1 MPVRKGLLA
10 PQNTFLD
17 TIATRFDG
25 THSNF
30 VLGNAQVIPSYPI
43 VYCSDGFCELTGFVR
58 AEVMQ
63 KSCACKFLYGNQ
75 TEEEKIEE
83 IEKSL
88 ENKVELKTEVM
99 FRTKEGSEFC
109 CLLDIVPIRNEK
121 GEVVLFLA
129 SHKDITHTKMS
140 TFMFK
145 DGDNDEDDED
155 DIHTDLF
162 GDEKPP
168 NGIYQRRRSRAVLY
182 HLSGHLKEQEKKRRK
197 LKLNSTLLAP
207 KQTNLPEYKVAAMQK
222 SQFIFLHY
230 STFKT
235 IWDCIILLATLYI
248 AVIVPYNVSFLSDV
262 LGMNKTSKTLVPDII
277 VEILFILDLVIN
289 FRTTFVSKDG
299 TVIYHPPQIA
309 INYLKTWFFIDL
321 VAAIPFDL
329 ITLIAKID
337 TVWGNIGMLK
347 IVRLLRLLRVKI
359 DRYSQYSAIVLAC
372 LTFGFGLLAHWL
384 ACIWY
389 VIGRKEID
397 KHLNATTPWEI
408 GWINELTES
417 LGQTSDANLTL
428 QSKYVTALYYTLSSM
443 TSVGFGNV
451 SANTDAEKIFT
462 IIVMIIGALS
472 HAAVFG
478 NVTALIQRMYARR
491 ALYHSKCKDLKDF
504 IQSHNIPLDL
514 KNRMQDY
521 FQTSWSVNMGID
533 TIEML
538 QMFPEELR
546 ADISMHLNREILS
559 LPIFQEASQGCR
571 RSLSL
576 RVKSAFSAP
585 GEYLI
590 HKGDAL
596 NMIYFVLNGSLE
608 VLRSGMV
615 AAILGKGD
623 LFGCDL
629 YDTDSIIQSN
639 GDVHALTY
647 CDIQSISRQSLI
659 EVLQNYPEYLGK
671 FKEEIAR
678 DLTFNLREGADYES
692 DKISFGNLEKNVAR
706 SRLPSINE
714 DDETRGTIPTRT
726 NNNDTKE
733 TSFKEKGVHL
743 EVNTCNSS
751 GLPPELSPRVVDGIE
766 DEKQYKCQ
774 SFEFHD
780 SVYPRRR
787 SSSHP
792 ENPKGLLE
800 HYDNDMQMSF
810 VSPQLA
816 VHRSCST
823 ESMNTEELRHEIES
837 TRNSVERLD
846 KQVFSLSQDVTNL
859 SQDLKSILRLLHVI
873 SPLPASPNSPDAIG
887 TNHLQT
893 PPKVL
898 TVKIEQSGNQRY
910 EDIIHVQRQ
919 DGLLETSIGSGILAS
934 QDNKEPIPEKQCSKN
949 PTNVTLLPHP
959 SERVELGR
967 PMTSTKSREDDS
979 GQYDSEN
986 GTEL

>member
-1 MPVRKGLLA
+1 
-10 PQNTFLD
+10 
-17 TIATRFDG
+17 
-25 THSNF
+25 
-30 VLGNAQVIPSYPI
+30 
-43 VYCSDGFCELTGFVR
+43 
-58 AEVMQ
+58 MQ
-63 KSCACKFLYGNQ
+63 KSCACKFLYGSQ
-75 TEEEKIEE
+75 TEIEKIEE

-88 ENKVELKTEVM
+88 ENKVEMKTEVM
-99 FRTKEGSEFC
+99 FRTKDGSEFC

-140 TFMFK
+140 SFMFK
-145 DGDNDEDDED
+145 DGEDEEDDD
-155 DIHTDLF
+155 DIQTDLF

-235 IWDCIILLATLYI
+235 IWDCIILLATFYI
-248 AVIVPYNVSFLSDV
+248 AVVVPYNVSFLSYDDD
-262 LGMNKTSKTLVPDII
+262 GKPRKSKTIVPDII
-277 VEILFILDLVIN
+277 VEVLFILDLVIN

-309 INYLKTWFFIDL
+309 INYLKTWFFVDL

-329 ITLIAKID
+329 ITLIFSID
-337 TVWGNIGMLK
+337 TIWKNIGMLK

-359 DRYSQYSAIVLAC
+359 DRYSQYSAIVLVC
-372 LTFGFGLLAHWL
+372 LTLGFGLLAHWL

-389 VIGRKEID
+389 IIGTKEIEKNED
-397 KHLNATTPWEI
+397 QLNWQI
-408 GWINELTES
+408 GWINELTVS
-417 LGQTSDANLTL
+417 LGQSYYTNLTL
-428 QSKYVTALYYTLSSM
+428 QSQYVTALYYTLSSM

-462 IIVMIIGALS
+462 IIVMLIGALS

-491 ALYHSKCKDLKDF
+491 ALYHTKCKDLKDF
-504 IQSHNIPLDL
+504 IQSHNVPLDL

-533 TIEML
+533 EIEML

-546 ADISMHLNREILS
+546 ADISMHLNKEILS

-576 RVKSAFSAP
+576 RMKSAFSAP

-647 CDIQSISRQSLI
+647 CDIQSISRQSLL
-659 EVLQNYPEYLGK
+659 EVLHNYPEYLES

-678 DLTFNLREGADYES
+678 DLTFNLREGADYET
-692 DKISFGNLEKNVAR
+692 DKIAFGNTEKNIAR

-714 DDETRGTIPTRT
+714 DDEDHEAIDTRS
-726 NNNDTKE
+726 NNSDTKTME
-733 TSFKEKGVHL
+733 TSFKEKGGHL
-743 EVNTCNSS
+743 EVNTSS
-751 GLPPELSPRVVDGIE
+751 GGGVPPELSPRVVDGIE

-774 SFEFHD
+774 SFDFHN
-780 SVYPRRR
+780 SMHPRRR
-787 SSSHP
+787 GSSIL
-792 ENPKGLLE
+792 ENRKGIIE
-800 HYDNDMQMSF
+800 QYEMDMHNYT
-810 VSPQLA
+810 SPQLA
-816 VHRSCST
+816 VQRSCSS

-846 KQVFSLSQDVTNL
+846 KQVFNLSQDVTNL

-873 SPLPASPNSPDAIG
+873 SPLPPSPNSPEVQG

-893 PPKVL
+893 HPKVL

-919 DGLLETSIGSGILAS
+919 DGLLETSIGSGILGNL
-934 QDNKEPIPEKQCSKN
+934 DKETVPEKQSSKN
-949 PTNVTLLPHP
+949 PTNVTLLPQP
-959 SERVELGR
+959 SDRPELGR
-967 PMTSTKSREDDS
+967 AVATAKSREDDS